1 MTEGL
6 EIINQKNDY
15 TELPNYYEGSALVS
29 QSLETTISY
38 VIFPTKMIDIKV
50 IQFVFS
56 PM

>member
-38 VIFPTKMIDIKV
+38 VIFPTKMIDMKV
-50 IQFVFS
+50 IQFFFS
-56 PM
+56 PL